1 MKSEKEMEKD
11 SLPGLFHNPKIFW
24 HLAPNMNSIQ
34 IIHLLELNW
43 HLWTFLLRWYL
54 LRDAVPVLMNEK
66 DKAQTLQITGKR
78 VVTVSTPMAY
88 VNLDV
93 WNVKRP
99 DECKGFSGSKASK

>member
-1 MKSEKEMEKD
+1 
-11 SLPGLFHNPKIFW
+11 
-24 HLAPNMNSIQ
+24 
-34 IIHLLELNW
+34 
-43 HLWTFLLRWYL
+43 
-54 LRDAVPVLMNEK
+54 MNEK